1 MKTLK
6 EICISQI
13 NDVSSKIHEE
23 KREEWK
29 NLLNTLPKTLQED
42 LFQDFI
48 DVIAKSRLVRRQ
60 AIEEKIIDMDV
71 DKYLRCSWFYSCAKM
86 ILRKIPRLSTEILP
100 NTRYMFYDFDL

>member
-1 MKTLK
+1 MKRLK
-6 EICISQI
+6 DICISQI
-13 NDVSSKIHEE
+13 NEISSRIKEE

-71 DKYLRCSWFYSCAKM
+71 DKYLRCSWFPFSRLAQV
-86 ILRKIPRLSTEILP
+86 LRRSPKGSSHA
-100 NTRYMFYDFDL
+100 